1 MGKVKVLYFAGVKA
15 LAGCA
20 EDSIEI
26 EDLRLEAVLAA
37 VQRLRPILTTLIEE
51 MKAGQS
57 STVLAIDQVF
67 YPNLSDCQLDNNAEI
82 AFIAPI
88 SGG

>member
-20 EDSIEI
+20 EDSVEM
-26 EDLRLEAVLAA
+26 EDLRLEAVLTE
-37 VQRLRPILTTLIEE
+37 VQRLRPSLATLIAE
-51 MKAGQS
+51 MKAGRS

-67 YPNLSDCQLDNNAEI
+67 YPDLRDCQLNNNTEI

>member
-1 MGKVKVLYFAGVKA
+1 MGRVTVLYFAGVKD
-15 LAGCA
+15 LAGTA
-20 EDSIEI
+20 KDEFE
-26 EDLRLEAVLAA
+26 LPVQTLYQLLEALCVRRPVLA
-37 VQRLRPILTTLIEE
+37 PLIAA
-51 MKAGQS
+51 MKRGES

-67 YPNLSDCQLDNNAEI
+67 ERALTDTPLRDNAEV